1 MAVIQTDPDEVREIG
16 VRVADIRRAIAS
28 ACERVGRDPREVRLL
43 PVSKNHSVGAILAA
57 YESSGIQLFGEN
69 RVQELDAKVAALHSV
84 SAIGFAL
91 IGHLQ
96 TNKVADALRLVRE
109 FHALDS
115 IRLASVLDRHLS
127 QQERVLEVFI
137 EVNSSGEP
145 SKFGLEPAEVREFA
159 ERLAVYPHLL
169 VRGLMTL
176 AVPSQDETLVR
187 ACFER
192 MRDLQG
198 DLANRGVLDSDWDE
212 LSMGMS
218 SDFELAIEYGATT
231 VRVGTAIFGA
241 RG

>member
-1 MAVIQTDPDEVREIG
+1 MAVIQADPAEARAIG
-16 VRVADIRRAIAS
+16 ERIGEIRRQIAVAAIA
-28 ACERVGRDPREVRLL
+28 AGRDPGEVRLL
-43 PVSKNHSVGAILAA
+43 PVSKNHSVGAIVAA
-57 YESSGIQLFGEN
+57 YESSGIQVFGEN
-69 RVQELDAKVAALHSV
+69 RVQELDTKVAQLHRM
-84 SAIGFAL
+84 SAISFAL

-96 TNKVADALRLVRE
+96 TNKAVDAARLACE

-115 IRLASVLDRHLS
+115 VRLASVLDRRLS
-127 QQERVLEVFI
+127 EQERVLEVFI

-176 AVPSQDETLVR
+176 AVPSEDETLVR

-192 MRDLQG
+192 MRDLQA
-198 DLANRGVLDSDWDE
+198 DLREREVLGLAWDE

-218 SDFELAIEYGATT
+218 SDFALAIEYGATT
-231 VRVGTAIFGA
+231 VRVGTSIFGA
-241 RG
+241 R

>member
-1 MAVIQTDPDEVREIG
+1 MIHTDPAAVSEIG
-16 VRVADIRRAIAS
+16 VRIGEIRRQIAV
-28 ACERVGRDPREVRLL
+28 AATAAGRDPSDVRLL
-43 PVSKNHSVGAILAA
+43 PVSKNHPVAAIVAA
-57 YESSGIQLFGEN
+57 YESSGIQVFGEN
-69 RVQELDAKVAALHSV
+69 RVQELDAKASELHGM
-84 SAIGFAL
+84 SAISFAL

-96 TNKVADALRLVRE
+96 TNKAVDATRLASE

-115 IRLASVLDRHLS
+115 VRLASVLDRRLTE
-127 QQERVLEVFI
+127 QDRTLDVFI

-176 AVPSQDETLVR
+176 AVPSEDETEVR
-187 ACFER
+187 VCFER
-192 MRDLQG
+192 MRDLQA
-198 DLANRGVLDSDWDE
+198 DLRERETLGLTWDE

-218 SDFELAIEYGATT
+218 SDFPLAIEYGATT

-241 RG
+241 R